1 MKSMWSYFEN
11 FFTPEECDIL
21 TLKCLNKSLKDG
33 MEEGKVGGHHDGRMD
48 TKVRQVKLCNIY
60 LDEMREVFAK
70 LVSAVDAANKKW
82 FNEIDIT
89 NLEYIQFMQYDGTE
103 GGYYRE
109 HQDTIWMGTSEKQ
122 IDGVDENHHRKI
134 SFSVQLSDSDDYDGC
149 DLVLSG
155 TDCEQSGPPPALTI
169 RKQGTLFTFPSFMRH
184 AVTPI
189 TRGTRYA
196 LVGWVIGPTWR

>member
-1 MKSMWSYFEN
+1 MKSMWSFFEN
-11 FFTPEECDIL
+11 YFTPEECKII
-21 TLKCLNKSLKDG
+21 TLKCLNKGLKDG
-33 MEEGKVGGHHDGRMD
+33 FIKGGIGKDGKVDEHFR
-48 TKVRQVKLCNIY
+48 KVKLVDIF
-60 LDEMREVFAK
+60 LDEMPELFGK
-70 LVSAVDAANKKW
+70 CMSAIQGANSHW
-82 FNEIDIT
+82 FGDIKIT
-89 NLEYIQFMQYDGTE
+89 GLGYMQFMQYNGTE

-109 HQDTIWMGTSEKQ
+109 HQDTIWMGTSETQ

-169 RKQGTLFTFPSFMRH
+169 RQQGTLFTFPSFMRH